1 MSDHLGL
8 PEPIAQLDRRQGGGF
23 GTTERRH
30 PPSHGQELRQELEE
44 ARTAPIARVVDGV
57 DPRRVFKIRSL
68 TRIGDEELAARNLEF
83 LGDTAD
89 WIYFVVPSDEE
100 ADGLRRAIDNYSEG
114 TEEEAPLAS
123 LFDRI
128 AAIEPYAAADRVS
141 VSLEAGMDR
150 DAWPLVVDVVVW
162 PSSSDEEAR
171 RRVEDVRTACRQ
183 YDAQVLG
190 ADTRARTAAARVR
203 CNRDALEAL
212 LDLTV
217 VESIRLPL
225 APLIEPSA
233 WLQADLELAETREAI
248 DVTIGV
254 IDDGVATGHPLLA
267 GVVVADES
275 FPRDREW
282 RDAGP
287 HGTMVAGLAAYG
299 GFEAAFAEG
308 GLALRQPVHV
318 ACVRVLEPDDSG
330 DPNSTRLPSDHPDHE
345 VIEEA
350 IRLLHDGNGV
360 RIFNLSLTDRFP
372 YSGPHAS
379 VLTETIDRISREL
392 DVVIVVAAGNRRFA
406 NDGSTDLGLH
416 ALHDYP
422 AYMVDAEARLAEPAP
437 SAIAVSVGSLGLS
450 DAPVTAHGET
460 HIDRHVLAGRNRP
473 SPFSRSGPGI
483 TADIKPEFAH
493 YGGDLVWDGVML
505 NANDLGVGSI
515 SLNHD
520 FSARLFR
527 ASSGTSYAAPRVAH
541 IAARILDRYPDASA
555 NLIRALLA
563 VSASQPEESALDVGE
578 DELLHILGLGL
589 PDLDLAVDS
598 DGSRVVMVTEGEIA
612 VDSVLIHPVP
622 VPEVF
627 ARGRAD
633 RSISVALA
641 YDPPV
646 RRQRREYLAGR
657 IKTDMF
663 RNIDADEIREIMGR
677 QGDDR
682 VAIPGDRRRVQG
694 RLRPTATLVL
704 GSTLQARRWEASH
717 ARSLDPDD
725 GDTYYVVLTHTREGW
740 ADRLPEDYTAQRYA
754 LAVELWDRE
763 RTDINL
769 YDLVQSQVRVP
780 ATVRVRV

>member
-1 MSDHLGL
+1 
-8 PEPIAQLDRRQGGGF
+8 
-23 GTTERRH
+23 
-30 PPSHGQELRQELEE
+30 
-44 ARTAPIARVVDGV
+44 
-57 DPRRVFKIRSL
+57 
-68 TRIGDEELAARNLEF
+68 
-83 LGDTAD
+83 
-89 WIYFVVPSDEE
+89 
-100 ADGLRRAIDNYSEG
+100 
-114 TEEEAPLAS
+114 
-123 LFDRI
+123 
-128 AAIEPYAAADRVS
+128 
-141 VSLEAGMDR
+141 
-150 DAWPLVVDVVVW
+150 
-162 PSSSDEEAR
+162 
-171 RRVEDVRTACRQ
+171 
-183 YDAQVLG
+183 
-190 ADTRARTAAARVR
+190 
-203 CNRDALEAL
+203 
-212 LDLTV
+212 
-217 VESIRLPL
+217 
-225 APLIEPSA
+225 
-233 WLQADLELAETREAI
+233 
-248 DVTIGV
+248 
-254 IDDGVATGHPLLA
+254 
-267 GVVVADES
+267 
-275 FPRDREW
+275 
-282 RDAGP
+282 
-287 HGTMVAGLAAYG
+287 MVAGLAAYG
-299 GFEAAFAEG
+299 GFEEGFAEG
-308 GLALRQPVHV
+308 GLALRQPVRL
-318 ACVRVLEPDDSG
+318 ACVRVLEPDGSG
-330 DPNSTRLPSDHPDHE
+330 DPNSTHLPSDHPDHE
-345 VIEEA
+345 LIEEA
-350 IRLLHDGNGV
+350 IRLLHDEHGV

-379 VLTETIDRISREL
+379 VLTETIDRIARDL

-406 NDGSTDLGLH
+406 NDGSTNDGLH

-505 NANDLGVGSI
+505 NTNDLGVGSI

-520 FSARLFR
+520 FSTRLFR

-555 NLIRALLA
+555 NLLRALLA
-563 VSASQPEESALDVGE
+563 ISSSQPDESALDVEE
-578 DELLHILGLGL
+578 DDLLHILGLGL
-589 PDLDLAVDS
+589 PNLDRALDS
-598 DGSRVVMVTEGEIA
+598 EGSRVVMVTEGQIA

-657 IKTDMF
+657 IKADMF
-663 RNIDADEIREIMGR
+663 RNIDPDEIREIMGR

-682 VAIPGDRRRVQG
+682 IPIPGDRRRVQG
-694 RLRPTATLVL
+694 RLRPTSTLVL
-704 GSTLQARRWEASH
+704 GSTLQARRWMASH

-725 GDTYYVVLTHTREGW
+725 GDTYHVVLTHTREGW
-740 ADRLPEDYTAQRYA
+740 ADRLPEDYAVQPYA
-754 LAVELWDRE
+754 LAVELWDRD